1 MTRGPGRL
9 GVGCGAASAI
19 DKSLEGSEECTVAGD
34 SFRLMERVYEALI
47 PGLDKFQ
54 SDQAFKVG
62 RLIGRRVLSSVGLNF
77 SQYFGGISDNNIP
90 GTLLRGWTLLYAA
103 SDSSILQALGGEE
116 KASILSLA
124 YVYHLMEL
132 DDGGPCHVDWQSNFA
147 FVRSAVD
154 GRLWA
159 LCWTVNSSN
168 EWVIG
173 AIYVP
178 HPHLDWRANSRVFG
192 G

>member
-1 MTRGPGRL
+1 MVVGGSFGLIARHYETRVPALDRFQ
-9 GVGCGAASAI
+9 
-19 DKSLEGSEECTVAGD
+19 SEE
-34 SFRLMERVYEALI
+34 
-47 PGLDKFQ
+47 
-54 SDQAFKVG
+54 AFKVG
-62 RLIGRRVLSSVGLNF
+62 RLVVGRRGLGSVGINF
-77 SQYFGGISDNNIP
+77 GHYFGGVIDNDVP
-90 GTLLRGWTLLYAA
+90 GTWLRGWTLLYTA
-103 SDSSILQALGGEE
+103 SDISIMEALGGEE
-116 KASILSLA
+116 KAAMRSLA

-132 DDGGPCHVDWQSNFA
+132 DDRGPCHLDWQSNFA

-159 LCWTVNSSN
+159 VHWTVNSSN